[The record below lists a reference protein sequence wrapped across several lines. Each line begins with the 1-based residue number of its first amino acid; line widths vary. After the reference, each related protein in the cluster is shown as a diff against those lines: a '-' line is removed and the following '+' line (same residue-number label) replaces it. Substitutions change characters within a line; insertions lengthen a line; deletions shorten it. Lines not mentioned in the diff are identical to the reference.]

1 MGKSSKKK
9 SGAKSGAKET
19 DYGREL
25 YELMIRKGYPEDF
38 SRLVSAELHTEFT
51 GKRMIG
57 YIAAREGAL
66 PLDEVADEMMAILS
80 DRERLIKKHISE
92 NAQSYI
98 NEMYRDDF
106 FEEEESDALG
116 GDAAATINEEN

>member
-92 NAQSYI
+92 NAQATAKNIIPLIS
-98 NEMYRDDF
+98 F
-106 FEEEESDALG
+106 SDCLFL
-116 GDAAATINEEN
+116 IYFI